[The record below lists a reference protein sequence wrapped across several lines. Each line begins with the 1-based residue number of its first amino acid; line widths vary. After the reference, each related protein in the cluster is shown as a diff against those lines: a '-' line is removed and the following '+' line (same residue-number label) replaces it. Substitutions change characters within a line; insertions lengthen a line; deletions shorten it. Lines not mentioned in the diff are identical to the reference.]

1 MNRARPL
8 SGGSSGSVP
17 WGKPGPINPPLVR
30 SRGRPRPLFPAR
42 GRLAPGKRA
51 HSLPRAG
58 NYIMQRYPAVSRVK
72 FARFCIKPG
81 IGFCIQRGQKSR
93 CKMPGEG
100 EALTTD
106 SGFSDYAGCSVA
118 FRDTRELGCTLEKPR
133 IPPRAKAK
141 TSLGWMP
148 DCRVDVCQKKARR
161 SGPKVRVFAY
171 CGDGAGDPFAAQ
183 KKRSWWLLVS
193 CNCASVGA
201 VVNWL
206 PLLFAIERSTVSC
219 QSPF

>member
-1 MNRARPL
+1 VHDRCPVGLQDQFPGESRDP
-8 SGGSSGSVP
+8 STHRSCGREVD
-17 WGKPGPINPPLVR
+17 PGPC
-30 SRGRPRPLFPAR
+30 
-42 GRLAPGKRA
+42 
-51 HSLPRAG
+51 SLPGAG
-58 NYIMQRYPAVSRVK
+58 LRRGSAPIPCHEQGITSCNGIRLFRGLSSPGFVSSRVSVFVSSAGK
-72 FARFCIKPG
+72 KAGARC
-81 IGFCIQRGQKSR
+81 
-93 CKMPGEG
+93 PGEG